1 MTLLKKSSLIA
12 LAIFILGTTQCA
24 KERSVTVNSIRPA
37 DIEVPSNI
45 KTLLIVD
52 RTKFDRNVIDV
63 LEGVLT
69 GELPYEDKAS
79 MQFLTNAMRAELT
92 HSPRFQIK
100 LATERL
106 SGNSLTSAFPQVL
119 AWDRIDSLCRKYNA
133 DAMIA
138 VEIFDTDFI
147 ITNGTRK
154 KKKKV
159 TEGGVTKEIEVDEY
173 YAQGVN
179 NLKMGLR
186 LYDPSSK
193 QILDQKLLKE
203 RGTWDAAATSKAGA
217 LLALIDKA
225 DATHQLSSRIGA
237 DYAYR
242 VSPMSVQITRKFRG
256 NSRKAPALARGS
268 RLADVG
274 KWQEAI
280 DVWKSGIPNAREK
293 DQGYLAYNIA
303 IAYEILGN
311 MSEAKEW
318 ASDSY
323 TLYGNKAGT
332 LYLKLLNLRIQNEKI
347 AEMQLKD

>member
-1 MTLLKKSSLIA
+1 M
-12 LAIFILGTTQCA
+12 
-24 KERSVTVNSIRPA
+24 
-37 DIEVPSNI
+37 
-45 KTLLIVD
+45 
-52 RTKFDRNVIDV
+52 
-63 LEGVLT
+63 
-69 GELPYEDKAS
+69 
-79 MQFLTNAMRAELT
+79 MRAELT
-92 HSPRFQIK
+92 NSPRFNIK

-106 SGNSLTSAFPQVL
+106 SGNSMTSAFPNALPWNQ
-119 AWDRIDSLCRKYNA
+119 IDSLCKKYNA

-147 ITNGTRK
+147 VTNGTRV
-154 KKKKV
+154 KKV
-159 TEGGVTKEIEVDEY
+159 TENGVEREVDEY

-203 RGTWDAAATSKAGA
+203 RGTWNAAASSKAAA

-225 DATHQLSSRIGA
+225 DATHELSSRIGA

-280 DVWKSGIPNAREK
+280 NAWQSGIPNAREK

-303 IAYEILGN
+303 VAYEILGN
-311 MSEAKEW
+311 MDEAKEW
-318 ASDSY
+318 ASKSY
-323 TLYGNKAGT
+323 TEYGNKAGP
-332 LYLKLLNLRIQNEKI
+332 LYLKLLNLRIQNERI
-347 AEMQLKD
+347 AQRQINLD